1 MPKIEEYQ
9 LRPLGWEN
17 DPEVERLRFS
27 SLDYL
32 AACTYN
38 SYALFFK
45 LKDEER
51 PRTLA
56 ALKEGLER
64 TLAQCRQLVGTI
76 EKNDDNDDHS
86 FVKKRDSTVK
96 LVVKYFEAEDN
107 APSMSDIEKA
117 HFASSSLGDTGRF
130 VVEGMSYGEKPE
142 CLPSAKPIVSAFQ
155 ANFIPGGLILVVNIH
170 HYSNDVMGWAN
181 FVYQLAE
188 NCNSIVNETAPPPW
202 DPANLDATRF
212 TASDF
217 PSASK
222 VDGPTSP
229 ERHPLLREHAAL
241 LFHLPKSKA
250 EELKSLATP
259 AGQGQTTPWVSTY
272 DAFSALLWR
281 VLTRHRAALYSPSP
295 EETPTLIEGINMRS
309 RTDPPVANRLQR
321 NLFWAA
327 ISANYPDPLTIKEIA
342 SLGDAVPLSLLASKM
357 RTMTNSMDQ
366 AALDQG
372 LAMLAPIRDKT
383 CLFSRVDSFP
393 PMTLVIT
400 DWRLAAVCEKA
411 DFGFARPCA
420 FRHFFDAV
428 SEGLITVYPPRK
440 FGSDTNEG
448 CEFVVTMENEI
459 VDAVLDDSDMKK
471 YFEFRGYDVKRA
483 VKQFARAHM
492 NERPKTE

>member
-1 MPKIEEYQ
+1 MPKTEEYQ
-9 LRPLGWEN
+9 FRPLGWEN

-45 LKDEER
+45 LEDEER
-51 PRTLA
+51 PGTLA

-76 EKNDDNDDHS
+76 EKNDDDDDHS
-86 FVKKRDSTVK
+86 FVKKRDSTVR

-107 APSMSDIEKA
+107 VPSMSEIEKA

-130 VVEGMSYGEKPE
+130 VVEGMTYGEKPE
-142 CLPSAKPIVSAFQ
+142 CFPSAKPVVSAYQ
-155 ANFIPGGLILVVNIH
+155 ANFIPGGFLFMINLH
-170 HYSNDVMGWAN
+170 HYANDVMGWAN
-181 FVYQLAE
+181 FVYQLAD
-188 NCNSIVNETAPPPW
+188 NCNSIVNKTAPPSW
-202 DPANLDATRF
+202 DPANLDASRF
-212 TASDF
+212 TASEF
-217 PSASK
+217 PSESK

-250 EELKSLATP
+250 KELKGLATR
-259 AGQGQTTPWVSTY
+259 AGEGQMVPWVSTY

-281 VLTRHRAALYSPSP
+281 VITRHRATLYNSSPD
-295 EETPTLIEGINMRS
+295 ETPIFIEGINMRT

-327 ISANYPDPLTIKEIA
+327 VSANYPNPLAIKEIA
-342 SLGDAVPLSLLASKM
+342 SLGDVVPLSLLASKI

-366 AALDQG
+366 AGLDKA
-372 LAMLAPIRDKT
+372 LAMLAPVRDKT

-393 PMTLVIT
+393 PLTVVIT

-411 DFGFARPCA
+411 DFGFGRPSA
-420 FRHFFDAV
+420 FRHFLDAV
-428 SEGLITVYPPRK
+428 SEGLITVYPPRM
-440 FGSDTNEG
+440 FGSDTDEG

-459 VDAVLDDSDMKK
+459 VEAVLDDSDLKK
-471 YFEFRGYDVKRA
+471 YFEFRGYEVKRA
-483 VKQFARAHM
+483 A
-492 NERPKTE
+492 KTSPESA